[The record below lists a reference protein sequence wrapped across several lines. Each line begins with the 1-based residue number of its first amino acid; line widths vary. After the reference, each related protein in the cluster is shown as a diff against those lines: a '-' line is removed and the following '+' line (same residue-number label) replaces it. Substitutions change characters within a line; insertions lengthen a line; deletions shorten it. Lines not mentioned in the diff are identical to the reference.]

1 MRLLGCPSQNAGRCG
16 HDVVRRGHR
25 GEGHYGRSTPGPLF
39 WRVKLGAGAGTGS
52 EKPGSGHPAPGAVGK
67 EAGAGGACNGKPM
80 STRGEGRPT
89 PRGRPRGWDP
99 EGRTT
104 PWRPLCAVSKRF
116 AHPSQGPDTASLSR
130 DAAPRSRLSRRL
142 RPHSLPLPSA
152 RPSQALEI
160 RPCSPAPPCAACGQR
175 ASRVSAC
182 WAGGLCCVCCFCCL
196 CCGGR

>member
-1 MRLLGCPSQNAGRCG
+1 M
-16 HDVVRRGHR
+16 VRRGHR
-25 GEGHYGRSTPGPLF
+25 DEGHYGRSTPGPLF
-39 WRVKLGAGAGTGS
+39 WRVRLGGGKGS
-52 EKPGSGHPAPGAVGK
+52 GKPGSGPPELCVWGK
-67 EAGAGGACNGKPM
+67 EAAAGGACDGRPM
-80 STRGEGRPT
+80 STRGEGQPT

-116 AHPSQGPDTASLSR
+116 AHPSQGAETASLSR

-142 RPHSLPLPSA
+142 RPHSLPLPFA

-160 RPCSPAPPCAACGQR
+160 RPCSPAPPWAACGQR

-182 WAGGLCCVCCFCCL
+182 SAGGLCCVCCFFCL
-196 CCGGR
+196 CCRGR